1 MAWMGIPFPLD
12 FIKDAQSLVIEK
24 LPEITLN
31 APFSWETIISSFVAG
46 AIPAWVGWRAIK
58 NTYQLAVLQNKQTD
72 KKELAEKLRIAAL
85 EYVSSIDAVAQ
96 KTRDFIDSG
105 DVHGYTTHGVY
116 PPYLMDALDKAQR
129 NERNLLLLI
138 RPDSKGIDFLK
149 QITQVNNAVQPYV
162 TLNGIDPETP
172 RKMKKE
178 VDDFIFAF
186 HVYMDE
192 YGK

>member
-31 APFSWETIISSFVAG
+31 APFSWETIISSLFAG

-58 NTYQLAVLQNKQTD
+58 NTYQLAELQNKQTE
-72 KKELAEKLRIAAL
+72 KKELADKLRIAAL
-85 EYVSSIDAVAQ
+85 EYVSAIDSVAQ

-105 DVHGYTTHGVY
+105 DIHKCALRGVL
-116 PPYLMDALDKAQR
+116 PPYLMEALDKAQR

-138 RPDSKGIDFLK
+138 RPDTKGMAFLEK
-149 QITQVNNAVQPYV
+149 ITKVNKAVQPYV

-172 RKMKKE
+172 KKMKKE

-192 YGK
+192 YGI